1 MSFSN
6 HRRQLMFTPL
16 IAGLSGIFQ
25 STLALAETYPSSKV
39 RMVVPFP
46 PGGPTDIVARPLAKL
61 LGDIL
66 KQQVYIDNRGGAGG
80 SIGAEA
86 VATASPDGYTLL
98 MATVG
103 TNAINATLYKK
114 LPYDVINS
122 FTPISTIA
130 SAPIG
135 VVVNPKAG
143 FKSLA
148 DLVAQAR
155 ARPGLIN
162 YGSAGNGTPGHL
174 AGAMFCK
181 AAGIT
186 LTHVPY
192 KGSSPAVTD
201 LIGGQIPLMFDPVQ
215 SILPHVLSGKLIA
228 LAVTS
233 RTRSSVLP
241 NVPTVSESGY
251 EGFEATAWWAV
262 FAPAKLPPEIKHIL
276 ATALESI
283 VRSESYA
290 KRLNSIGV
298 QPLDVPLAAF
308 QKKEIAKWGAA
319 VRETGLSLD

>member
-6 HRRQLMFTPL
+6 HRRQLMLTPL

-25 STLALAETYPSSKV
+25 STRALAQTYPSSKV
-39 RMVVPFP
+39 RMIVPFP

-103 TNAINATLYKK
+103 TNAINTTLYKK
-114 LPYDVINS
+114 LPYDVIAS

-148 DLVAQAR
+148 DLVTQAR

-192 KGSSPAVTD
+192 KGSSPAITD

-233 RTRSSVLP
+233 RTRSSVLS

-262 FAPAKLPPEIKHIL
+262 FAPAKLPPNIKHIL
-276 ATALESI
+276 TTALESI

>member
-25 STLALAETYPSSKV
+25 STLALAEMYPSSKV

-148 DLVAQAR
+148 DLIAQAR

-192 KGSSPAVTD
+192 KGSAPAVTD